1 MQSTIV
7 GVLTREPEIRY
18 TQDGLAKTTIYVHE
32 YDSGLVHQI
41 LCEGILAENV
51 ALSVTK
57 GTEVIMGVDEPPVVY
72 RAHTVGVTLNRCTA
86 SVTRIYDKW
95 EEE

>member
-7 GVLTREPEIRY
+7 GVLTKEPEIRY

-32 YDSGLVHQI
+32 YDSGLVHEI
-41 LCEGILAENV
+41 LCEGIMAENV

-57 GTEVIMGVDEPPVVY
+57 GTELSLI
-72 RAHTVGVTLNRCTA
+72 H
-86 SVTRIYDKW
+86 I
-95 EEE
+95 